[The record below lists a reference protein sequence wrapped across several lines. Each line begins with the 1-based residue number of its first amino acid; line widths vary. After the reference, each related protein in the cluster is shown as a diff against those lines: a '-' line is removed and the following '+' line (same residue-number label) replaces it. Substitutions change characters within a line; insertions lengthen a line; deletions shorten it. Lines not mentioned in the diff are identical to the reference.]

1 MNQAPGNSTPLPE
14 GFDERTRLAA
24 AADGRII
31 AAHPDHPPVV
41 IDPIQQTIDNY
52 MEMEAK
58 ARAWDLLAQD
68 QHNYSGP
75 VAELLLTK
83 LDIFLAQA
91 KMELAKRD

>member
-1 MNQAPGNSTPLPE
+1 MSQQ
-14 GFDERTRLAA
+14 
-24 AADGRII
+24 
-31 AAHPDHPPVV
+31 PV
-41 IDPIQQTIDNY
+41 DPIQQAIDNY

-68 QHNYSGP
+68 QRNYSGP

>member
-1 MNQAPGNSTPLPE
+1 MNLENPYFPPTPDEALKLVGGLRPGAICYADPI
-14 GFDERTRLAA
+14 AA
-24 AADGRII
+24 A
-31 AAHPDHPPVV
+31 
-41 IDPIQQTIDNY
+41 IDSY

-91 KMELAKRD
+91 KIELAKRD